1 MQIKTLFLLFSMMV
15 LGACALP
22 QAPAATASRE
32 PDRIGTRVAEELAVA
47 STLTA
52 AAPTPNPT
60 AAAASTAIPLAAATA
75 TTEIP
80 ATATLRP
87 LPTRQPRAAT
97 ATSAPLVTIAPQPT
111 AAPIPTQTPTASQ
124 PEAEV
129 YAIIVAGGDL
139 NGLDGSLV
147 LPGQRGQITESP
159 VKFRDRMNVR
169 MRVWDPA
176 VGVKDGAGI
185 ESVDFTITATDSGE
199 VVFRRR
205 ETTAAY
211 CLFGSNSVNCQS
223 FNFARGE
230 FTWPASE
237 VPPQRMK
244 NGLHRLQAVINRKSG
259 EPGRWGFNFE
269 LSDIPDAARAEVIIA
284 IVDPPANSIVTDR
297 LIFQVTTR
305 FTGSGEA
312 DGDGID
318 KVKLEIIDASGAV
331 VYERTENNKP
341 YCAFQDTNNRC
352 NAWVFAEHGNTWKN
366 NAPIVSGAYTLRA
379 TSFAKTGASAFT
391 NVGIQIQLP

>member
-15 LGACALP
+15 LGACGNA

-60 AAAASTAIPLAAATA
+60 APSASTGTPAPSPESTVTFTPKPALAT
-75 TTEIP
+75 
-80 ATATLRP
+80 
-87 LPTRQPRAAT
+87 PTPK
-97 ATSAPLVTIAPQPT
+97 PQPT
-111 AAPIPTQTPTASQ
+111 TAPSSPE

-129 YAIIVAGGDL
+129 YAIIVPGGQPN
-139 NGLDGSLV
+139 NGLEGNLV
-147 LPGQRGQITESP
+147 APGQRGRIEDSP
-159 VKFRDRMNVR
+159 VTYRNRINVR

-176 VGVKDGAGI
+176 AGGNDGDGI
-185 ESVDFTITATDSGE
+185 ESVEFMITSDTGD
-199 VVFRRR
+199 VVYQRR
-205 ETTAAY
+205 ETKRAY
-211 CLFGSNSVNCQS
+211 CLFGSNSANCAS
-223 FNFARGE
+223 FDIARGNY
-230 FTWPASE
+230 TWPKSE
-237 VPPQRMK
+237 APQQRMT
-244 NGLHRLQAVINRKSG
+244 NGSYHLQAFVNKKSG
-259 EPGRWGFNFE
+259 GQGSWGFDFE
-269 LSDIPDAARAEVIIA
+269 LKGIPSADADPATAQVIIA
-284 IVDPPANSIVTDR
+284 IVDPPVNSIVTDR
-297 LIFQVTTR
+297 LVFQATTR

-331 VYERTENNKP
+331 VYERTENTKP

-391 NVGIQIQLP
+391 NIGIQIQLP